1 MFYLILI
8 AAITVLTV
16 GFIAALV
23 HHPLDGFAGPDATA
37 TIWVKKTLHF
47 CRCAGIWAGGFMAA
61 LFALA
66 WLKCQSLWL
75 YGAAS
80 LVIGTSVIAYCA
92 TLAITGLGIIFFWKD
107 MIQRRSQ
114 DFCVAAALVLL
125 VGGVFGI
132 YHSLSLFFVP
142 VYSAIA

>member
-8 AAITVLTV
+8 AAITILTV

-37 TIWVKKTLHF
+37 TKWAKKTLHF

-66 WLKCQSLWL
+66 WLKDQSIWL

-92 TLAITGLGIIFFWKD
+92 TLAITGLGISFFWEE
-107 MIQRRSQ
+107 MITRRSKS
-114 DFCVAAALVLL
+114 FCVAASVVFL
-125 VGGVFGI
+125 VGGVTGI

-142 VYSAIA
+142 VYSAIV